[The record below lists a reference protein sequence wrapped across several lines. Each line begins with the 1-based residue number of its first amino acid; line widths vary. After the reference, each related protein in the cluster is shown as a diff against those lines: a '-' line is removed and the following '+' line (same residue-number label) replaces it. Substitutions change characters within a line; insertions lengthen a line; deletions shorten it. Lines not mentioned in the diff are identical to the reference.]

1 MNKRIPILI
10 AVLCA
15 FVAPAFAQ
23 DKPTYAERLGFPKGA
38 RVVLFHN
45 DDAVAGAKRRL
56 DQSAGIRTDYIR
68 QHDDAVPVGVA
79 FRELVERKSKRR

>member
-1 MNKRIPILI
+1 MAKRLI
-10 AVLCA
+10 VLLVILCA

-45 DDAVAGAKRRL
+45 DDAGCPWGKTKGQSRRWNS
-56 DQSAGIRTDYIR
+56 D
-68 QHDDAVPVGVA
+68 
-79 FRELVERKSKRR
+79 